1 MNRHNTQQEQPQ
13 MNGQMKTGR
22 DYRLT
27 IGFVAGAA
35 VGAAVAT
42 WFGPQLASGVRDRM
56 TRAGETAG
64 KLARKGRD
72 ARNGVADAV
81 ARGAQAVERVA
92 RSARSDDRVV
102 PSVPS

>member
-1 MNRHNTQQEQPQ
+1 
-13 MNGQMKTGR
+13 MNGQMRTGR

-42 WFGPQLASGVRDRM
+42 WFGPQLASGVRKQM

-64 KLARKGRD
+64 TLARKGRD

-92 RSARSDDRVV
+92 RSAKRDDRAV
-102 PSVPS
+102 PSEVLPS